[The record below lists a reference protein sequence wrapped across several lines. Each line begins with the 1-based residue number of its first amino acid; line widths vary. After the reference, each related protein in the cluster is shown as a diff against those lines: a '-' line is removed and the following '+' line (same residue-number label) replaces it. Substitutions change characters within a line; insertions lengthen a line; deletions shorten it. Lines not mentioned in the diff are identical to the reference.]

1 MIETNS
7 SGWRHSVMPA
17 VFTWL
22 KESKSGTLEI
32 DLDATKKYAA
42 EALKIQGKG
51 GSRMGGLVGSGT
63 LGENSYLSNE
73 QRLTLLKALSDVAK
87 EYNVP
92 LISGAAAETKE
103 ELAKIVEDLA
113 TVGVDTV
120 MVMPPKTKT
129 APSDDEMYA
138 YYELAEATA
147 RNVGVTIMPYNN
159 PDAAGYHAI
168 STDLLRRISALPN
181 VTALKISTIDVSIIE
196 TLMLENKDLKVL
208 AGVDTVTVHAGLAG
222 ASGGITGVGVIFP
235 KASVTMQEHV
245 LNGEWAEANKISQ
258 ALNSISYLDGQPLL
272 MEYLKLAMGIH
283 HNDIAGGL
291 RTYGIKLTQ
300 QQIDDVHARYTL
312 AKERLEAL
320 DLL

>member
-7 SGWRHSVMPA
+7 SDWRHSVMPA

-32 DLDATKKYAA
+32 DLDTTQKYAA
-42 EALKIQGKG
+42 DVLKIQGKG

-92 LISGAAAETKE
+92 LISGAVAETKE
-103 ELAKIVEDLA
+103 ELAKIIEGLV

-120 MVMPPKTKT
+120 MVMPPKTK
-129 APSDDEMYA
+129 AFPSDNEMFD
-138 YYELAEATA
+138 YYKLAEATA
-147 RNVGVTIMPYNN
+147 SNLGVTIMPYNN

-168 STDLLRRISALPN
+168 STDLLRRISVLPN

-196 TLMLENKDLKVL
+196 TLMLENQDLKVL
-208 AGVDTVTVHAGLAG
+208 AGVDSVTVHAGLAG

-245 LNGEWAEANKISQ
+245 LKGEWAEANKISR
-258 ALNSISYLDGQPLL
+258 ALNSLSYLDAQPLL
-272 MEYLKLAMGIH
+272 LEYLKLAMGIH
-283 HNDIAGGL
+283 HNDITGGL
-291 RTYGIKLTQ
+291 RTYGVKLTQ
-300 QQIDDVHARYTL
+300 QQIDDVQARYTL
-312 AKERLEAL
+312 AKERLGAL